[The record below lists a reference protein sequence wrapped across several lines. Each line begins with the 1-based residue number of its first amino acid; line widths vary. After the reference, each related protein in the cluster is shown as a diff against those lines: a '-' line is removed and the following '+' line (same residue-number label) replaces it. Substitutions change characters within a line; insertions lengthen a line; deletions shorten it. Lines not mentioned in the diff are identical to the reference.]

1 MIEFPDPA
9 AARRPDPFA
18 EIRLVSLHALRGAN
32 YWSPGR
38 VTRMEVD
45 VGAYDDISSADAPWM
60 IERLTAS
67 LPGLVEHRCSRG
79 RRGGFLERLRD
90 GTYAA
95 HIAEHVALELQ
106 LLVGHTVGFGRT
118 RGNGDPA
125 GYSVVVEH
133 LHEGVGMRAAPLA
146 LDVVRRAFADTLEGV
161 DAVLDEL
168 REAAE
173 TVDAPRPGE
182 RVRCAIIGGA
192 GRAEARASLAE
203 RGVAPASMILEVSPA
218 DVLAHGLAYAH
229 SDVAIILDAE
239 LTAVPPPYRD
249 PDRAA
254 RLVAT
259 VADAVPR
266 HGAVI
271 APATAHLVHDYVHDA
286 GRAIARF
293 DDSGTIA
300 ERIAAAV
307 DVAAAALGARAS

>member
-1 MIEFPDPA
+1 M
-9 AARRPDPFA
+9 
-18 EIRLVSLHALRGAN
+18 SLHALRGAN

-60 IERLTAS
+60 IDRLTAA

-79 RRGGFLERLRD
+79 RRGGLLERLRD

-106 LLVGHTVGFGRT
+106 LLIGHTVGFGRT
-118 RGNGDPA
+118 RGNGEPT

-133 LHEGVGMRAAPLA
+133 LHEGVGLRAAPLA
-146 LDVVRRAFADTLEGV
+146 LDVVRRAFANTLGSVEP
-161 DAVLDEL
+161 ALAEL
-168 REAAE
+168 RAAAE
-173 TVDAPRPGE
+173 TVDAPPPRE
-182 RVRCAIIGGA
+182 RVRCAIIGGN

-203 RGVAPASMILEVSPA
+203 RGVAPASAIIEVAPV
-218 DVLAHGLAYAH
+218 DVLAHGLAYGH

-239 LTAVPPPYRD
+239 LTMVPAPYRD
-249 PDRAA
+249 PERAA

-271 APATAHLVHDYVHDA
+271 APASAHLVHNYVRDA
-286 GRAIARF
+286 GRTVAHF
-293 DDSGTIA
+293 DDSGTAA
-300 ERIAAAV
+300 ERITAAV
-307 DVAAAALGARAS
+307 DAATAALGARAP